1 MTGKYWFSMDK
12 YKTIMV
18 LTTIIC
24 FLLLSAGFV
33 HSSES
38 GKKKTINVGLL
49 FDGKESRTVFFIS
62 SFRSELNALLGSKY
76 DIRIHDAHVLYGQWS
91 FSAIENNYY
100 KLVSDKK
107 IHIIVGAG
115 AITGSIISSKKEYTK
130 PVIAIGIVDPIVQGF
145 SQVTGNKSGIHN
157 LTYIIGN
164 RSIIKDLD
172 TFHKVHPYKKL
183 GFVYYDELNKT
194 ITRKG
199 RAKINHLMAKKKS
212 RFIGIPVKKS
222 VNEIFESL
230 NKVDAVY
237 ISYLGK
243 FEGEDKQYL
252 IDQLNKKKIPSFG
265 SSIADTRSGMLAAMA
280 PDDVVTKNIRRISL
294 NIEAILGGQD
304 PAELKVFADFEK
316 NLTINMK
323 TAAQIGFS
331 PKFTILSQAELIN
344 EYYYDAKRSV
354 NLVDVM
360 KEAAQKSL
368 DIEVSQTYVEN
379 AQYDISKAKTDY
391 YPDLSAGLNSVM
403 IDKKRA
409 EVSSG
414 TQAERTS
421 TGNLTARQLIYSDQ
435 VLGNITSQKHLYQ
448 VSLLDHKNIEL
459 DVIFKAV
466 QAYFKIL
473 KAKTSRKIIKD
484 NINLIK
490 RNLKT
495 AEQREIIGYSGRSD
509 VLRWKSQL
517 ATTTSDFLA
526 AQQEVILAKNDL
538 NRVLNR
544 SQDEP
549 FYIEDTSMDD
559 TIFSIYSA
567 NSIEKYIDNQKSLDI
582 FTRFFI
588 GQCINNSYEI
598 KGLNEKKLSY
608 ERSVISLKR
617 KYYLPTVS
625 FLATQDHVFTRNG
638 SGADVAGSNPVDSPW
653 SAGVYLDF
661 PFYEGG
667 SKLID
672 IKKTNVEISRI
683 QKQKLILAQD
693 IEKSARIALSD
704 AMVKMINLELS
715 KQASA
720 YAKQN
725 LELVHDS
732 YAKGTV
738 SVVELADAQNNAL
751 TGELSAISSIYDYLI
766 SLFTMEKVYGKFS
779 LLMPADSK
787 KRITNKFEEYYDKS
801 IN

>member
-1 MTGKYWFSMDK
+1 MGGKYCFSVGNVK
-12 YKTIMV
+12 SFIV
-18 LTTIIC
+18 LSMIIF
-24 FLLLSAGFV
+24 FLLSSAVFALSG
-33 HSSES
+33 

-49 FDGKESRTVFFIS
+49 FDGIESQTTAFIP

-76 DIRIHDAHVLYGQWS
+76 DIRINDAHVLYGQWS
-91 FSAIENNYY
+91 FSTIENNYN
-100 KLVSDKK
+100 KLVSDNK
-107 IHIIVGAG
+107 IDIIVGAG
-115 AITGSIISSKKEYTK
+115 GITGFILSSKKEYKK
-130 PVIAIGIVDPIVQGF
+130 PVIARGIVDPIVQGF
-145 SQVTGNKSGIHN
+145 SQVTDNKSGIHN

-172 TFHKVHPYKKL
+172 TFHKVHSYKKL
-183 GFVYYDELNKT
+183 GFIYYDELNKT

-199 RAKINHLMAKKKS
+199 RAQINRLMAEKKS
-212 RFIGIPVKKS
+212 HFIRIPVKNNI
-222 VNEIFESL
+222 NEVFESL

-243 FEGEDKQYL
+243 FGGKDKQYL
-252 IDQLNKKKIPSFG
+252 IDQLNKRKIPSFG
-265 SSIADTRSGMLAAMA
+265 SSISDTRSGMLAAMA
-280 PDDVVTKNIRRISL
+280 PDDILIKIIRRLSL
-294 NIEAILGGQD
+294 NIEAILRGQD
-304 PAELKVFADFEK
+304 PAELKVFANFEK

-331 PKFTILSQAELIN
+331 PKFTILSQAQLIN
-344 EYYYDAKRSV
+344 EYYYDAKRTV

-379 AQYDISKAKTDY
+379 AEYDISKAKTDY

-403 IDKKRA
+403 IDEKRA
-409 EVSSG
+409 EVSNG
-414 TQAERTS
+414 TQAERTT
-421 TGNLTARQLIYSDQ
+421 TGNLMATQLIYSDQ
-435 VLGNITSQKHLYQ
+435 VLGNITSHKYLYQ
-448 VSLLDHKNIEL
+448 ASLHDHKNIEL

-466 QAYFKIL
+466 QAYFRIL
-473 KAKTSRKIIKD
+473 KAKTARKIIKD

-490 RNLKT
+490 KNLKT

-538 NRVLNR
+538 NRILNR

-549 FYIEDTSMDD
+549 FYIEDTSMNDN
-559 TIFSIYSA
+559 IFSIYSA

-588 GQCINNSYEI
+588 GQCINNSYKI
-598 KGLNEKKLSY
+598 KGLNEKKLSF
-608 ERSVISLKR
+608 ERSVLSLKR
-617 KYYLPTVS
+617 KYYLPTIS
-625 FLATQDHVFTRNG
+625 LSATQDHVFTRKG

-653 SAGVYLDF
+653 SAGIYLNF

-667 SKLID
+667 SKSID
-672 IKKTNVEISRI
+672 IKKTNIEISRI
-683 QKQKLILAQD
+683 QKQKLILAHD
-693 IEKSARIALSD
+693 IENSARTALSD

-720 YAKQN
+720 YAKQS
-725 LELVHDS
+725 LELVQDS

-787 KRITNKFEEYYDKS
+787 NRITNKFEEYYDKP

>member
-1 MTGKYWFSMDK
+1 MDG
-12 YKTIMV
+12 YRAYVVFIITLF
-18 LTTIIC
+18 LTV
-24 FLLLSAGFV
+24 LLLFPAFV
-33 HSSES
+33 QSRET
-38 GKKKTINVGLL
+38 KETINIGLL
-49 FDGKESRTVFFIS
+49 FDGEENRNISFIS

-76 DIRIHDAHVLYGQWS
+76 DIQINDAHVLDGQWS
-91 FSAIENNYY
+91 FSTIENNYY

-115 AITGSIISSKKEYTK
+115 AITSSIISSKKEYTK
-130 PVIAIGIVDPIVQGF
+130 PVIAVGIVDPIVQGV

-164 RSIIKDLD
+164 KSIIKDLD
-172 TFHKVHPYKKL
+172 TFHKVYPYKKL
-183 GFVYYDELNKT
+183 GFVYYEEFSKT
-194 ITRKG
+194 MTQKG
-199 RAKINHLMAKKKS
+199 RAKINLLMARKKS
-212 RFIGIPVKKS
+212 HFIRIPVKNS
-222 VNEIFESL
+222 VNEVFESL

-243 FEGEDKQYL
+243 FEGKDKQYL
-252 IDQLNKKKIPSFG
+252 IDQLNKRKIPSFG
-265 SSIADTRSGMLAAMA
+265 SSIANTRSGMLAAMA
-280 PDDVVTKNIRRISL
+280 PDEIVLKIIRRISL
-294 NIEAILGGQD
+294 NIEAILEGQN
-304 PAELKVFADFEK
+304 PGELKVFADFGK

-344 EYYYDAKRSV
+344 EYYYDAKRTV

-403 IDKKRA
+403 IDEKRA
-409 EVSSG
+409 ELSNG
-414 TQAERTS
+414 TQAEYTT

-435 VLGNITSQKHLYQ
+435 VMGNITSQKYLYQ
-448 VSLLDHKNIEL
+448 ASLLDHKNIEL

-466 QAYFKIL
+466 QAYFRIL

-490 RNLKT
+490 KNLKT

-517 ATTTSDFLA
+517 ATTTSDFLV

-538 NRVLNR
+538 NRILNR

-559 TIFSIYSA
+559 TVFSIYSA
-567 NSIEKYIDNQKSLDI
+567 NSIEKYIDNQKSLDL

-608 ERSVISLKR
+608 ERFVLSLKR
-617 KYYLPTVS
+617 KYYLPTIS
-625 FLATQDHVFTRNG
+625 LSATQDHLFTRNG
-638 SGADVAGSNPVDSPW
+638 SGADVSGSNPVDSLW
-653 SAGVYLDF
+653 SAGIYLNL

-667 SKLID
+667 SKSID

-683 QKQKLILAQD
+683 QKQKLILAHD
-693 IEKSARIALSD
+693 IENSARTALSD

-720 YAKQN
+720 YAKQS
-725 LELVHDS
+725 LELVQDS

-751 TGELSAISSIYDYLI
+751 TGELSAISSVYDYLI
-766 SLFTMEKVYGKFS
+766 SLFTMEKVYGEFS
-779 LLMPADSK
+779 LLMPADSE

>member
-1 MTGKYWFSMDK
+1 
-12 YKTIMV
+12 V
-18 LTTIIC
+18 L
-24 FLLLSAGFV
+24 
-33 HSSES
+33 
-38 GKKKTINVGLL
+38 
-49 FDGKESRTVFFIS
+49 D
-62 SFRSELNALLGSKY
+62 
-76 DIRIHDAHVLYGQWS
+76 GQWS
-91 FSAIENNYY
+91 FSTIEDNYY

-107 IHIIVGAG
+107 IHIIVGVG
-115 AITGSIISSKKEYTK
+115 AITGFIISSKKEYKK
-130 PVIAIGIVDPIVQGF
+130 PVIAMGIVDPIVQGV
-145 SQVTGNKSGIHN
+145 SQVSGNKSGIHN

-172 TFHKVHPYKKL
+172 TFHKVYPYKKL
-183 GFVYYDELNKT
+183 GFVYYEEFSKT
-194 ITRKG
+194 MTQKG

-212 RFIGIPVKKS
+212 RFIGIPVKNS
-222 VNEIFESL
+222 VNEVFESL

-252 IDQLNKKKIPSFG
+252 IDQLNKRKTPSFG

-280 PDDVVTKNIRRISL
+280 PDDVVIKNIRRISL

-304 PAELKVFADFEK
+304 PAELKVFANFEK

-331 PKFTILSQAELIN
+331 PKFTTLSQAQLIN
-344 EYYYDAKRSV
+344 EYYYDAQRSV

-368 DIEVSQTYVEN
+368 DIEVSQTYVKN

-403 IDKKRA
+403 IDGKRA
-409 EVSSG
+409 EVSNG
-414 TQAERTS
+414 TQAEYTT
-421 TGNLTARQLIYSDQ
+421 TGNLTATQLIYSDQ
-435 VLGNITSQKHLYQ
+435 VLGNITSQKYLYQ
-448 VSLLDHKNIEL
+448 ASLLDHKNIEL

-466 QAYFKIL
+466 QAYFRIL
-473 KAKTSRKIIKD
+473 KTKTSRKIIKD

-538 NRVLNR
+538 NRILNR

-559 TIFSIYSA
+559 NIFSIYSA

-625 FLATQDHVFTRNG
+625 FSATQDHLFTRNG
-638 SGADVAGSNPVDSPW
+638 AGADVAGSNPVDSPW
-653 SAGVYLDF
+653 SAGIYLNL
-661 PFYEGG
+661 PFYTGG
-667 SKLID
+667 SKSID

-693 IEKSARIALSD
+693 IENSARTALSD

>member
-1 MTGKYWFSMDK
+1 
-12 YKTIMV
+12 
-18 LTTIIC
+18 
-24 FLLLSAGFV
+24 
-33 HSSES
+33 
-38 GKKKTINVGLL
+38 
-49 FDGKESRTVFFIS
+49 
-62 SFRSELNALLGSKY
+62 
-76 DIRIHDAHVLYGQWS
+76 
-91 FSAIENNYY
+91 
-100 KLVSDKK
+100 VS
-107 IHIIVGAG
+107 
-115 AITGSIISSKKEYTK
+115 
-130 PVIAIGIVDPIVQGF
+130 
-145 SQVTGNKSGIHN
+145 N
-157 LTYIIGN
+157 
-164 RSIIKDLD
+164 
-172 TFHKVHPYKKL
+172 
-183 GFVYYDELNKT
+183 
-194 ITRKG
+194 
-199 RAKINHLMAKKKS
+199 
-212 RFIGIPVKKS
+212 
-222 VNEIFESL
+222 
-230 NKVDAVY
+230 
-237 ISYLGK
+237 
-243 FEGEDKQYL
+243 
-252 IDQLNKKKIPSFG
+252 
-265 SSIADTRSGMLAAMA
+265 
-280 PDDVVTKNIRRISL
+280 
-294 NIEAILGGQD
+294 
-304 PAELKVFADFEK
+304 
-316 NLTINMK
+316 
-323 TAAQIGFS
+323 
-331 PKFTILSQAELIN
+331 
-344 EYYYDAKRSV
+344 
-354 NLVDVM
+354 
-360 KEAAQKSL
+360 
-368 DIEVSQTYVEN
+368 
-379 AQYDISKAKTDY
+379 
-391 YPDLSAGLNSVM
+391 
-403 IDKKRA
+403 
-409 EVSSG
+409 G
-414 TQAERTS
+414 TQAEYTT
-421 TGNLTARQLIYSDQ
+421 TGNLTATQLIYSDQ
-435 VLGNITSQKHLYQ
+435 VLGNITSQKYLYQ
-448 VSLLDHKNIEL
+448 ASLLDHKNIEL

-466 QAYFKIL
+466 QAYFRIL
-473 KAKTSRKIIKD
+473 KTKTSRKIIKD

-538 NRVLNR
+538 NRILNR

-559 TIFSIYSA
+559 NIFSIYSA

-625 FLATQDHVFTRNG
+625 FSATQDHLFTRNG
-638 SGADVAGSNPVDSPW
+638 AGADVAGSNPVDSPW
-653 SAGVYLDF
+653 SAGIYLNL
-661 PFYEGG
+661 PFYTGG
-667 SKLID
+667 SKSID

-693 IEKSARIALSD
+693 IENSARTALSD